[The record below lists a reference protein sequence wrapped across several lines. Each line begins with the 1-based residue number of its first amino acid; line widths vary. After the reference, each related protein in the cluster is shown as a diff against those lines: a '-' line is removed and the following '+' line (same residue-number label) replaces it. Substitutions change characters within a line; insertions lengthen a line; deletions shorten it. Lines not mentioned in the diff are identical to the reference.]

1 MSRSNTQ
8 RRAIQTFTV
17 RSVLSKYLQGQ
28 ELELAIRD
36 LNDAMRV
43 GPQAWA
49 FKRAPDSEPQ
59 DDRTYYTSGGNV

>member
-49 FKRAPDSEPQ
+49 FKRAP
-59 DDRTYYTSGGNV
+59 G

>member
-17 RSVLSKYLQGQ
+17 RSVLTKYLEGQ
-28 ELELAIRD
+28 PLELAIRD
-36 LNDAMRV
+36 LNDAMRT

-49 FKRAPDSEPQ
+49 FKRAPDPEPQ
-59 DDRTYYTSGGNV
+59 DDTIYYTSGGNV